1 MDTIAVNHINGWS
14 LLRSGMS
21 GEAFS
26 TALRHAATM
35 PLGECIEAEAI
46 YDVCGQPL
54 DAEDEAA
61 PVALV
66 IQIAR
71 AC

>member
-26 TALRHAATM
+26 TALRHAATL
-35 PLGECIEAEAI
+35 PLSKCIEAEAI
-46 YDVCGQPL
+46 YSLSGQPL
-54 DAEDEAA
+54 DAEDETAA
-61 PVALV
+61 VALV
-66 IQIAR
+66 IQIER
-71 AC
+71 VR